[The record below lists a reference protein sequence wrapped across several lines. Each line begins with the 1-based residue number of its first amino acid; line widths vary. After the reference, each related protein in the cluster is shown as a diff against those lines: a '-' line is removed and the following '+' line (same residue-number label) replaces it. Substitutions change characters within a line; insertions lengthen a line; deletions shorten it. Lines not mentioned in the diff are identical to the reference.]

1 MIVHDFDLLGAG
13 RRPEKADSILIV
25 DPDAVLTGTVT
36 PECFE
41 AIAWWD
47 AEVLQPPRDFELA
60 QLASRR
66 RLDAHEAPDSLALG
80 QGLRLGVPER
90 DNHTII
96 VTRHVTIINGSSALQ
111 C

>member
-1 MIVHDFDLLGAG
+1 MIVYDFDLFRSG
-13 RRPEKADSILIV
+13 RRPEKADAVLIV

-66 RLDAHEAPDSLALG
+66 
-80 QGLRLGVPER
+80 
-90 DNHTII
+90 
-96 VTRHVTIINGSSALQ
+96 
-111 C
+111 